1 MAENNEDL
9 ARMGFTD
16 SLENNISIVDDFI
29 AKLEEGLKRQDDS
42 VQGLLDELDKIP
54 SDKKEKIL
62 EKEDNIIKQAQDLKA
77 ASFEIYSLCVKTRET
92 YNNRKL
98 KFKTNEDL
106 CLYMIAEFLPEI
118 EKIQKM
124 NGSSS
129 M

>member
-92 YNNRKL
+92 YNNRKP
-98 KFKTNEDL
+98 KFKTNEEL
-106 CLYMIAEFLPEI
+106 CLYMITDFLPAI

-129 M
+129 T

>member
-92 YNNRKL
+92 YNNKKL
-98 KFKTNEDL
+98 KFKTNEEL
-106 CLYMIAEFLPEI
+106 CLYMITDFLPAI

-129 M
+129 T